1 MRCSFFIA
9 GLRGYFYSEDCV
21 CHQKIFSHSIA
32 FPPIIW
38 LNEYQ
43 IFTLLY
49 LFPLVLST
57 YFFMLDFCRIYSYLL
72 SNLLLLSSGISVTW
86 IGFVTPIKCWKV
98 WELLGMAFGSIK
110 VQWAIF
116 WWLLSPCVTPLPFFC
131 LILFVFLSQRL
142 PCSPGCPQAHRDLS
156 EPPES
161 WDYGVRH
168 SAQADTFFVFWII
181 TNTVNIWYLL
191 VSVLWP
197 LWPICAVGFLL
208 NFPFRNCFVLFD
220 SKFTLFVKLPSVG
233 TQGDWHLKF

>member
-21 CHQKIFSHSIA
+21 CHQRIFSHSIA

-57 YFFMLDFCRIYSYLL
+57 SFFLLDFCMIYSYLL
-72 SNLLLLSSGISVTW
+72 SNLLLLSSGSSVTW

-98 WELLGMAFGSIK
+98 WALLGMAFGSIK

-116 WWLLSPCVTPLPFFC
+116 WWLLSPCVTPPLFFLFVWFC
-131 LILFVFLSQRL
+131 L
-142 PCSPGCPQAHRDLS
+142 
-156 EPPES
+156 
-161 WDYGVRH
+161 
-168 SAQADTFFVFWII
+168 FFW
-181 TNTVNIWYLL
+181 
-191 VSVLWP
+191 VSVSLVAQVVHK
-197 LWPICAVGFLL
+197 LTVTCLSLL
-208 NFPFRNCFVLFD
+208 RAGITVSATVPRLIPSLFFE
-220 SKFTLFVKLPSVG
+220 S
-233 TQGDWHLKF
+233 